1 MASLVQVS
9 ISGNWKAI
17 FTRKSAFNAVVD
29 RAFMEVGEWWHAE
42 RRKVHFTHEGAAQ
55 YGYEPRK
62 RGYLWAKRKAV
73 GHTLPL
79 VYSGLSR
86 MLSQQK
92 DIRQRRAG
100 VRVVIHAPTLL
111 ANPRFKK
118 GPQKGQLAKK
128 IPMRDE
134 MTAVSRWEIA
144 KVVRLLR
151 ESIQRQIDGDNVKF
165 HDDLGEGSSVA
176 AA

>member
-1 MASLVQVS
+1 MIKVS

-17 FTRKSAFNAVVD
+17 FMRKSAFNAVVD
-29 RAFMEVGEWWHAE
+29 RAFMEVGEWWFTD
-42 RRKVHFTHEGAAQ
+42 RRKVHFTHEGASQ

-62 RGYLWAKRKAV
+62 KGYLWAKMKAV

-86 MLSQQK
+86 VLSQEK

-100 VRVVIHAPTLL
+100 VRIVIHAPTLL
-111 ANPRFKK
+111 YNPRFKK
-118 GPQKGQLAKK
+118 GPNKGQLAKQ

-144 KVVRLLR
+144 KAVRLLS

-165 HDDLGEGSSVA
+165 HEEFGSAPGVA